1 MRALERS
8 RTMPERFDLAVI
20 GAGGAGS
27 TVAFDAVNRN
37 VKVAMIER
45 WKVGGT
51 CLNVG
56 CDPTKTLVRSA
67 AIAHMARHAARYGI
81 EIPDVSVN
89 WTVVMD
95 RVTRV
100 IDTIRGGD
108 GDLNVRNAGIA
119 LFKNHARFR
128 DGNTLMLEEGQV
140 IY

>member
-1 MRALERS
+1 
-8 RTMPERFDLAVI
+8 MPERFDLAVI

-67 AIAHMARHAARYGI
+67 AVAHMARHASRYGI
-81 EIPDVSVN
+81 EIPDVLGEL
-89 WTVVMD
+89 D
-95 RVTRV
+95 R
-100 IDTIRGGD
+100 
-108 GDLNVRNAGIA
+108 
-119 LFKNHARFR
+119 R
-128 DGNTLMLEEGQV
+128 DGSGLAGDRHHPRR
-140 IY
+140 